1 MIWAVYSPSENRN
14 VEMKNSNKSSIV
26 RIIAALLLMSLL
38 SCSKVA
44 EPVAVPQHSNIFA
57 KQTTSRII
65 IKGHQD
71 MDSSKARYPDSGM
84 IISSLDQDILPWVAI
99 KIVAKASFFT
109 KI

>member
-1 MIWAVYSPSENRN
+1 MKWAVYSPSENRN

-38 SCSKVA
+38 SCSKEA

-71 MDSSKARYPDSGM
+71 TNSSKSKVSKQWDDNFISG
-84 IISSLDQDILPWVAI
+84 SGHSTLGCD
-99 KIVAKASFFT
+99 
-109 KI
+109 

>member
-1 MIWAVYSPSENRN
+1 MKWAVYSPSENRN

-26 RIIAALLLMSLL
+26 RIIAALLLMPLL

-71 MDSSKARYPDSGM
+71 TNSSKSKVSKQWDDNFISG
-84 IISSLDQDILPWVAI
+84 SGHSTLGCD
-99 KIVAKASFFT
+99 
-109 KI
+109 

>member
-1 MIWAVYSPSENRN
+1 MKWAVYSPSENRN

-44 EPVAVPQHSNIFA
+44 DPVAVPQHSNIFA

-71 MDSSKARYPDSGM
+71 MDSSKSKVSRQWDDNFISG
-84 IISSLDQDILPWVAI
+84 SGHSDLGCD
-99 KIVAKASFFT
+99 
-109 KI
+109 

>member
-1 MIWAVYSPSENRN
+1 MKWAVYSPSENRN

-44 EPVAVPQHSNIFA
+44 ETVAVPQHSNIFA
-57 KQTTSRII
+57 KHTTSRII

-71 MDSSKARYPDSGM
+71 KNSSKSKVSKQWDDNFISG
-84 IISSLDQDILPWVAI
+84 SGHSTLGCD
-99 KIVAKASFFT
+99 
-109 KI
+109 

>member
-1 MIWAVYSPSENRN
+1 MKWAVYSPSENRN

-65 IKGHQD
+65 INGHQD
-71 MDSSKARYPDSGM
+71 TNSSKSKVSKQWDDNFISG
-84 IISSLDQDILPWVAI
+84 SGHSTLGCD
-99 KIVAKASFFT
+99 
-109 KI
+109 

>member
-1 MIWAVYSPSENRN
+1 MKWAVYSPSENRN

-65 IKGHQD
+65 IKVHQD
-71 MDSSKARYPDSGM
+71 TNSSKSKVSKQWDDNFISG
-84 IISSLDQDILPWVAI
+84 SGHSTLGCD
-99 KIVAKASFFT
+99 
-109 KI
+109 